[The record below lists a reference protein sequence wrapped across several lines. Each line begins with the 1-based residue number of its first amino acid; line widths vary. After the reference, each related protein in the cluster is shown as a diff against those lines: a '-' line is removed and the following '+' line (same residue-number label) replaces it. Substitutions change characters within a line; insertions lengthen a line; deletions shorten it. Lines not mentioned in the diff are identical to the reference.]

1 MGRHRTKGMMLIELL
16 IAISAVV
23 LGAVWLLGAYH
34 SSIYLTRVSQDG
46 SIAINDL
53 RDMMERIRTTPF
65 AQLDDLFPDG
75 AVNGKV
81 GAGPET
87 YAGFIGGFTLQ
98 NEQITVTHSPNT
110 AADPREMIVRLTW
123 TNQGRQ
129 YQRRL
134 STVRAAEAS

>member
-1 MGRHRTKGMMLIELL
+1 MRNHAQGMTLIELL

-46 SIAINDL
+46 SMAVNDL
-53 RDMMERIRTTPF
+53 RDIMERIKTTPF
-65 AQLDDLFPDG
+65 AQLDTVFPNG
-75 AVNGKV
+75 AVNGVV

-87 YAGFIGGFTLQ
+87 YPGLIGGFTLQ
-98 NEQITVTHSPNT
+98 NERITVTHSPNV
-110 AADPREMIVRLTW
+110 AADPRELIVQLTW
-123 TNQGRQ
+123 VNGGRQ

-134 STVRAAEAS
+134 STVRAGEAS